1 MENFDFDT
9 VVQVLRGAIDLI
21 CQLIQIGKR
30 KEKRLKR
37 KKLKRRHRK
46 EPFGAMICENL

>member
-9 VVQVLRGAIDLI
+9 FVQVLLGAINLI
-21 CQLIQIGKR
+21 CQLIQI
-30 KEKRLKR
+30 EKRLKR

-46 EPFGAMICENL
+46 